1 MSEQVHFDNFRYIS
15 DNEMRTE
22 CTDGYQPGGTNPI
35 QILDQRGSSF
45 NVLNGTSVSFG
56 RFEPDPIFSDI
67 LSNDPLLD
75 ISAFVPVNLE
85 PESMAAHRS
94 LQQKTMA
101 NINVPHQESPIP
113 SSSNPSNGVSHFPQ
127 HSSNILINGES
138 VNQPT
143 FQSYEQ
149 DEMQHLSNMPED
161 PRVSNDVNQQ
171 YHTPSSYPENIY
183 VVNMDANTQ
192 RDYGSDPT
200 THVEEEE
207 SMPES
212 DQPFF
217 SQNGYNASGSHTSQ
231 QNYQNA
237 QWTPEFEND
246 DELCLG
252 KEMFIWLLDCLRWL
266 NIEAIRNPCKD
277 YFRPSLIPLG
287 NAFNIINAANYEFLK
302 QLPRTSHQTHHNFYC
317 RFQHDTTVEEGG
329 STPPNNN
336 EDEIIID

>member
-1 MSEQVHFDNFRYIS
+1 MSEQGRFDNFRYIS
-15 DNEMRTE
+15 DNEMRT
-22 CTDGYQPGGTNPI
+22 DGYQPGGTNPT
-35 QILDQRGSSF
+35 QILDQQGSSF

-75 ISAFVPVNLE
+75 TSAFVPVNLE

-94 LQQKTMA
+94 LQQKTMG
-101 NINVPHQESPIP
+101 NINVPHQESRIP
-113 SSSNPSNGVSHFPQ
+113 SIGNPSNGVPHFPQ
-127 HSSNILINGES
+127 RSSNMLINGES

-143 FQSYEQ
+143 FQSYEL
-149 DEMQHLSNMPED
+149 DEMEHLLNIQED
-161 PRVSNDVNQQ
+161 SRVSNDVNQQ
-171 YHTPSSYPENIY
+171 HHTPSSYPENIY
-183 VVNMDANTQ
+183 VVNNDSNTQ

-200 THVEEEE
+200 TYDE

-217 SQNGYNASGSHTSQ
+217 SQNGYSASGSHTSQ
-231 QNYQNA
+231 QDYQNA

-277 YFRPSLIPLG
+277 YFRTSLIPLG
-287 NAFNIINAANYEFLK
+287 NAFNIIVVANNEFLK
-302 QLPRTSHQTHHNFYC
+302 QLPRTLHQTHHNFYC
-317 RFQHDTTVEEGG
+317 RFQHDPTVEEVGP
-329 STPPNNN
+329 TPPNTY
-336 EDEIIID
+336 EEEIIIE